1 MGYTPTVVFDFDG
14 VVHSYKSGWKGET
27 VTPDPVVPGI
37 ADEIARFRR
46 FGYRVVVVSAR
57 CATEEGLAAVKKYLR
72 ENRIEVDAVQKE
84 KPPAICYIDD
94 RALCFRGNAHHL
106 VERVACFK
114 SWTEGNPEDDE
125 AVKGLRKCLVR
136 FYADGE
142 EKKMIGHFH
151 GWANAAEP
159 IPKTISPG
167 WQSLYRVEADY
178 FVGTKGMVELSD
190 GSVITVKAE
199 NIIFL
204 DRGAEAVP
212 EMGEWVIHTEHFTP
226 YRRCNKCGWEM
237 PLIANESE
245 DDRVKFPHCPG
256 CGLPMKGE
264 GWG

>member
-1 MGYTPTVVFDFDG
+1 MSKFVPTVVFDFDG

-27 VTPDPVVPGI
+27 VIPDPVVPGI

-46 FGYRVVVVSAR
+46 FGYRVVVVSTR

-94 RALCFRGNAHHL
+94 RAMCFRGNAHHL

-125 AVKGLRKCLVR
+125 AVKGLRKCLVS

-142 EKKMIGHFH
+142 QKRMIGHFH
-151 GWANAAEP
+151 GWATDAYKKPRQFGSIA
-159 IPKTISPG
+159 TG
-167 WQSLYRVEADY
+167 WPTADETM
-178 FVGTKGMVELSD
+178 FVTNGMVELSD
-190 GSVITVKAE
+190 GSIVMARPKD
-199 NIIFL
+199 IIFL
-204 DRGAEAVP
+204 DRGAEPVP

-226 YRRCNKCGWEM
+226 YRRCSKCGWEM

-245 DDRVKFPHCPG
+245 DDRIKFPHCPG

-264 GWG
+264 F

>member
-1 MGYTPTVVFDFDG
+1 MAYTPIVVFDFDG
-14 VVHSYKSGWKGET
+14 VIHSYTSGWKGET
-27 VTPDPVVPGI
+27 VIPDPVVPGI

-57 CATEEGLAAVKKYLR
+57 CATIEGLAAVEDYL
-72 ENRIEVDAVQKE
+72 EKNGIIVDSVQKE

-94 RALCFRGNAHHL
+94 RALCFRGNARHL

-114 SWTEGNPEDDE
+114 SWTEGKPQDDE

-159 IPKTISPG
+159 IPKTISSG
-167 WQSLYRVEADY
+167 WQTLYNVEADY
-178 FVGTKGMVELSD
+178 FVGTKGMIELSD

-204 DRGAEAVP
+204 DRGAEPIP
-212 EMGEWVIHTEHFTP
+212 EMGEWIIPQDKFTP
-226 YRRCNKCGWEM
+226 YRRCTKCGWEI
-237 PLIANESE
+237 PLIANESS
-245 DDRVKFPHCPG
+245 DDRPKFSFCPG
-256 CGLPMKGE
+256 CGFPMKGDL
-264 GWG
+264 